1 VWGALTSSLDKSNHK
16 AAIVMHTRISL
27 LFRAACAA
35 FALCL
40 AGVASAGD
48 LAADWLDREAI
59 KTGWDAVANRAVF
72 VGRAQISVG
81 SGHPAYPEY
90 RASAIESALADAR
103 QQAAEWLGSQISS
116 NLDNNEKLVQ
126 WMDETLVDGL
136 AKSRSGGYL
145 ASDEFRQVTKVAA
158 AAAMTGFSPIQTFE
172 NASNGGGTIEIVAV
186 YSRKFAAWASGRG
199 EPAAPALPLDK
210 WFKEIPVDQ
219 LCRTYGSRFI
229 ADESGAVHL
238 VAFGHAVV
246 AGSGELAEGACGEAS
261 ESAKGRAALASAG
274 VTQAAAFSSALQAI
288 AVSGSQDK
296 AFPSRFRSEREFERS
311 VKDSVG
317 LQGASV
323 HCLQSR
329 TVQDPMTSRSICVS
343 ACEIICQ
350 PATGGVPSTA
360 PNAAAPVQRVG
371 DCPAV
376 PEDMRSAVRQVR
388 ADGTG
393 PTLEAAVTSALKAA
407 IEREGVKVDADS
419 LLRKQ
424 YATAMSSVDDQVRR
438 LVSASTDQGST
449 VRTSSSGFIH
459 SFELLSK
466 SEQGAVVTASICAN
480 IVRFDPRNPR
490 FGLPPTVAVVS
501 MLGRPGTVTVT
512 GTSTQAGSFLRL
524 VEGALEPL
532 LAQSGKF
539 ILIDERTR
547 PVLQKARADIASR
560 AEQGQVGAIE
570 TMKLGRELS
579 ADFLLV
585 IELDQASF
593 SGEAGPL
600 PQNVKAGDTAT
611 CKLSARLVNVSSNEV
626 SWSPDPANELM
637 TGRDILLL
645 RDPRRKSDPAERALS
660 PAEIA
665 TYRAAKKLGGSLETQ
680 LAKMQLGGAKP
691 AASQN

>member
-1 VWGALTSSLDKSNHK
+1 MN
-16 AAIVMHTRISL
+16 TRISL

-48 LAADWLDREAI
+48 LAADWLDRQAI
-59 KTGWDAVANRAVF
+59 KTGWDAEAKRAVF

-81 SGHPAYPEY
+81 SKHTAYLEY
-90 RASAIESALADAR
+90 RALAIESALADAR

-172 NASNGGGTIEIVAV
+172 NVTDGGGAIEIVAV
-186 YSRKFAAWASGRG
+186 YSRKFADWASGRG
-199 EPAAPALPLDK
+199 PAAAPALPLDQ

-229 ADESGAVHL
+229 ADEFGAVHL

-246 AGSGELAEGACGEAS
+246 EGSGKLADEACGEAS

-296 AFPSRFRSEREFERS
+296 AFPSRFRSERDFERS

-329 TVQDPMTSRSICVS
+329 TVQDPSDRSRSICVS
-343 ACEIICQ
+343 ACEIMCQ
-350 PATGGVPSTA
+350 RATGGVPSTV
-360 PNAAAPVQRVG
+360 PDAAAPVQRVG

-424 YATAMSSVDDQVRR
+424 YATAMSSVDDQVRQ
-438 LVSASTDQGST
+438 LASASTDQGST

-466 SEQGAVVTASICAN
+466 SEQGAMVTASICAN

-501 MLGRPGTVTVT
+501 MLGRPGTVTVA

-560 AEQGQVGAIE
+560 AEQGQGGAIE

-626 SWSPDPANELM
+626 VWSPEPANELM
-637 TGRDILLL
+637 NGRDILLL
-645 RDPRRKSDPAERALS
+645 RDPRRTSDPAERALP

-665 TYRAAKKLGGSLETQ
+665 TYRAAKKLGGSLAAQ

-691 AASQN
+691 AGSQN